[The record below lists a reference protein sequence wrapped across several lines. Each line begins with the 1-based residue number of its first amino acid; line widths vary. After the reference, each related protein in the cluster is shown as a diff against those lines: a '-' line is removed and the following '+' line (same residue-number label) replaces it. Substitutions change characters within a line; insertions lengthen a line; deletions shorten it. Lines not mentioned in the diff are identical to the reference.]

1 MNKIIYKIIL
11 FLLTISFS
19 VFALGEDL
27 KDNASASQKQNQV
40 INVASFKGVQVT
52 GITVTKEGRIFA
64 NAPRWRKG
72 IPFSVVEIMPDK
84 TIKPYPNKSMNN
96 WEIGD
101 NISNKF
107 ISVQSVVAHGNYLY
121 VLDTANPMFK
131 GLIAEPRVYVYDLKS
146 NKLPKIYTFP
156 PSVVKKNSYTNDLR
170 IDDKKSKIYFTD
182 SGAAGLIILDL
193 KTGQFTRVL
202 DNHPYTKA
210 EFNYLTIN
218 GTEWKNTIN
227 ADGIA
232 LDNKNDILYIH
243 ALTGYMLYGI
253 KTNDL
258 LNPKALKNTKPFIMK
273 TSAPDGMIIDDNG
286 NLYFGDLEHNSIS
299 YLTPDRKEIKFLV
312 SGDDVKWPDT
322 FSIYDGYLYFSNSR
336 ISETSGDISN
346 LVFMINK
353 VKLPVQ

>member
-1 MNKIIYKIIL
+1 MNKIIL
-11 FLLTISFS
+11 FLLTVSFS

-52 GITVTKEGRIFA
+52 GITVTQDGRIFA

-72 IPFSVVEIMPDK
+72 VPFSVVEIMPDK
-84 TIKPYPNKSMNN
+84 TIKAYPNESMNN

-107 ISVQSVVAHGNYLY
+107 ISVQSVIAHGNYLY
-121 VLDTANPMFK
+121 ILDTANPMFK
-131 GLIAEPRVYVYDLKS
+131 GLITAPRVYVYDLNS
-146 NKLPKIYTFP
+146 NKLSKTYTFP
-156 PSVVKKNSYTNDLR
+156 ENVVKKNSYTNDLR
-170 IDDKKSKIYFTD
+170 IDDKKNKIYFTD
-182 SGAAGLIILDL
+182 SGAAGLIILDP

-202 DNHPYTKA
+202 DNHLYTKA
-210 EFNYLTIN
+210 EFNHLTIN
-218 GTEWKNTIN
+218 GKEWKNTVH

-243 ALTGYMLYGI
+243 ALTSYTLYGI

-258 LNPKALKNTKPFIMK
+258 LNPNALKNAKPFVMK
-273 TSAPDGMIIDDNG
+273 TSAPDGMIMDDNG
-286 NLYFGDLEHNSIS
+286 NLYFGDLEHNNIS
-299 YLTPDRKEIKFLV
+299 YLTPDRKEIKILIN
-312 SGDDVKWPDT
+312 DDNVKWPDT
-322 FSIYDGYLYFSNSR
+322 FSIYNGYLYFSNSR
-336 ISETSGDISN
+336 ISETSGDISD

-353 VKLPVQ
+353 VKLPVK

>member
-1 MNKIIYKIIL
+1 MNKIIL
-11 FLLTISFS
+11 FLLTVSCS

-52 GITVTKEGRIFA
+52 GITVTKDGRIFA

-72 IPFSVVEIMPDK
+72 VPFSVVEIMPDK
-84 TIKPYPNKSMNN
+84 TIKAYPNESMNN

-121 VLDTANPMFK
+121 ILDTANPMFN
-131 GLIAEPRVYVYDLKS
+131 GLIAEPRLYVYDLNS
-146 NKLPKIYTFP
+146 NKLSKTYTFP
-156 PSVVKKNSYTNDLR
+156 QSVVKKNSYTNDLR
-170 IDDKKSKIYFTD
+170 VDDKKNKIYFTD
-182 SGAAGLIILDL
+182 SGAAGLIILDP

-210 EFNYLTIN
+210 EFDHLTIN
-218 GTEWKNTIN
+218 GKEWKHAIN

-243 ALTGYMLYGI
+243 ALTGYTLYGI

-258 LNPKALKNTKPFIMK
+258 LNPNALKDAKPFVMK
-273 TSAPDGMIIDDNG
+273 TSAPDGMILDDNG
-286 NLYFGDLEHNSIS
+286 NLYFGDLEHNNIS
-299 YLTPDRKEIKFLV
+299 YLTPDRKEIKMLIN
-312 SGDDVKWPDT
+312 GDNVKWPDT
-322 FSIYDGYLYFSNSR
+322 FSIYNGYLYFSNSR

-353 VKLPVQ
+353 VKLPTK